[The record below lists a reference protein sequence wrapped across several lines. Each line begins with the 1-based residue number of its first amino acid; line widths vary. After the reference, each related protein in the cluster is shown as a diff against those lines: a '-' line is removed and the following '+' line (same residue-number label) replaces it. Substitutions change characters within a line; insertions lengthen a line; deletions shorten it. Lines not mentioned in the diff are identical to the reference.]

1 LLPIR
6 FRRELF
12 LGCSECAVN
21 DSGRVLLHAGQHVRI
36 KIERDADLGVP
47 EALAGDLGVN
57 ARREQVGRVGM
68 AQVVEA
74 DPRQVAVLEQ
84 PRPFM
89 RETARL

>member
-1 LLPIR
+1 
-6 FRRELF
+6 
-12 LGCSECAVN
+12 
-21 DSGRVLLHAGQHVRI
+21 
-36 KIERDADLGVP
+36 
-47 EALAGDLGVN
+47 VN